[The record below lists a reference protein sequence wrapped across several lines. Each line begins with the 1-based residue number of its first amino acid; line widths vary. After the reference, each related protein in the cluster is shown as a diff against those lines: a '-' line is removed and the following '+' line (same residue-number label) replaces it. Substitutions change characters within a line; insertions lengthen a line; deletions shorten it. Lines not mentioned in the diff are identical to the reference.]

1 MNPAARHRLALAML
15 WLVPALWSSNYV
27 IARASA
33 DAIAPHL
40 LALARWALALAL
52 MLPFTWRALVQG
64 WPQWRGEW
72 RRMLVLGALG
82 MWICG
87 AFVYIGAR
95 STNAANIGLIYAA
108 TPVAI
113 AICGAWL
120 LHEPVGLAQRWGMA
134 LALAGVLFV
143 IAKGHPADLLRLHLS
158 AGDGWIV
165 VAAVAWV
172 AYSVLLQRWPS
183 ALPPAS
189 RLAAITAGGVAVLL
203 PFTLIEA
210 LTTPV
215 LVPQPGKAALLV
227 LLAGVLPGVIAYQAY
242 SFLLRELGTA
252 RTVLLLYLAP
262 LYGAFAAWITLG
274 EPPQWYHAVGA
285 AVILPSIYLATR
297 RLPNHD
303 RRAEASARS

>member
-87 AFVYIGAR
+87 A
-95 STNAANIGLIYAA
+95 
-108 TPVAI
+108 
-113 AICGAWL
+113 WL
-120 LHEPVGLAQRWGMA
+120 RHEPVGLAQRWGMA

-165 VAAVAWV
+165 VAAMAWV